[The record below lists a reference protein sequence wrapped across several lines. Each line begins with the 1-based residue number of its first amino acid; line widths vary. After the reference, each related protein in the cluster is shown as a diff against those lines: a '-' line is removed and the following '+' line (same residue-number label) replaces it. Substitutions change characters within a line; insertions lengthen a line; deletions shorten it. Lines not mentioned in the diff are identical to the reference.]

1 MKDKKEVTYRTTNFI
16 CSLAQA
22 LKPTEPMTVSEWAG
36 RYMEL
41 PKGDANAGKYSVD
54 YAPYQKAIMD
64 AITDPEVVDVSVMSS
79 SQIGKSLIMKC
90 GIGYYIDHEP
100 TTQLVVLPTV
110 ELGERFSRTSLAPM
124 INDVK
129 RIYDKVAK
137 SKTRDSSNTIM
148 AKSYPGGDLIIAG
161 ANSPS
166 SLAQLPR
173 RIVWMDEIDRFPES
187 AGGEGNPILL
197 AEKRTTSYW
206 NKKHIKT
213 STPTIRGYSKIEEE
227 FENGSQEVWS
237 AACPEC
243 GEFQEYDF
251 QRINFKSVS
260 MACKY
265 CGCLSTEKQWK
276 KSKHKWIA
284 SHPERKSRRS
294 FHINELATPM
304 GDWVEIIERW
314 KKADRRLKKFFDP
327 HDMKVFIN
335 TTLGQTW
342 DDSMI
347 DREAVDDEK
356 LKERAEYYGAE
367 IPEGV
372 LFITAAV
379 DVQDNRFEVEIRG
392 WARKYETWG
401 LYKTEIYGELEKTE
415 VWEELEAYLSQ
426 TLSFAD
432 GRKLGIA
439 GFAIDTGGS
448 HTNRVYKWAKEMK
461 EKGKKCYAIKG
472 YAGKED
478 IRLVHKRSV
487 VNIKEERNGQQV
499 VVDRTIIYILG
510 VNSGK
515 DDITR
520 RLKIREPG
528 EGYCHFPD
536 EIARG
541 YDSEYY
547 KGLTSESKIIK
558 QVRGK
563 RVTEWKKKSGA
574 RNEPFD
580 LLNYNY
586 AVLEIM
592 RPEWDKLEDKIR
604 KGINYIEKKKK
615 KPIARKNQKGI
626 EL

>member
-1 MKDKKEVTYRTTNFI
+1 MKSKKEVNYRTVKFI
-16 CSLAQA
+16 CGLARA
-22 LKPTEPMTVSEWAG
+22 LKPTEPMTLTEWSN
-36 RYMEL
+36 RYMVL
-41 PKGDANAGKYSVD
+41 PSGDAQAGKFNVD
-54 YAPYQKAIMD
+54 YAPYQKGIMD
-64 AITDPEVVDVSVMSS
+64 AITDPDTVDTSVMSS
-79 SQIGKSLIMKC
+79 SQIGKSVIMKC
-90 GIGYYIDHEP
+90 GIAYFIDHEP
-100 TTQLVVLPTV
+100 STQLVVLPTV

-137 SKTRDSSNTIM
+137 AKTRDSSNTIM
-148 AKSYPGGDLIIAG
+148 AKSYPGGDLVIAG

-173 RIVWMDEIDRFPES
+173 RVVWMDEIDRFPES
-187 AGGEGNPILL
+187 AGDEGNPVLL

-213 STPTIRGYSKIEEE
+213 STPTIKGYSKIEEE
-227 FENGSQEVWS
+227 FYKGSQEVWS
-237 AACPEC
+237 VACPEC
-243 GEFQEYDF
+243 GAFQEYDF
-251 QRINFKSVS
+251 KRIDFASVS
-260 MACKY
+260 MACKV
-265 CGCLSTEKQWK
+265 CGCLSTERMWK
-276 KSKHKWIA
+276 KSEHKWIA
-284 SHPERKSRRS
+284 AHPERKRRRS
-294 FHINELATPM
+294 FHINELASPVS
-304 GDWVEIIERW
+304 DWADIIERW
-314 KKADRRLKKFFDP
+314 EAAMERLEKFHDP
-327 HDMKVFIN
+327 HDLKVFIN

-347 DREAVDDEK
+347 DKEAVDDGK
-356 LKERAEYYGAE
+356 LRERAEDYGAE
-367 IPEGV
+367 IPDGV
-372 LFITAAV
+372 IFITAAV

-401 LYKTEIYGELEKTE
+401 LYKTEIYGELEKSE
-415 VWEELEAYLSQ
+415 VWDELEAYLSQ

-448 HTNRVYKWAKEMK
+448 HTNRVYKWAKAMK
-461 EKGKKCYAIKG
+461 RKGKKCYAIKG

-478 IRLVHKRSV
+478 IKLIYKRTV
-487 VNIKEERNGQQV
+487 ANIKEERNGQEV
-499 VVDRTIIYILG
+499 VVDKTVLFILG

-520 RLKIREPG
+520 RLKIKEPG

-536 EIARG
+536 ETSRG

-547 KGLTSESKIIK
+547 KGLTSENKIIK
-558 QVRGK
+558 LVRGK
-563 RVTEWKKKSGA
+563 RVTEWKKKSGV

-592 RPEWDKLEDKIR
+592 RPEWDRLEEKLE
-604 KGINYIEKKKK
+604 KGINYVV
-615 KPIARKNQKGI
+615 PHFF
-626 EL
+626 

>member
-1 MKDKKEVTYRTTNFI
+1 
-16 CSLAQA
+16 
-22 LKPTEPMTVSEWAG
+22 
-36 RYMEL
+36 
-41 PKGDANAGKYSVD
+41 
-54 YAPYQKAIMD
+54 
-64 AITDPEVVDVSVMSS
+64 
-79 SQIGKSLIMKC
+79 
-90 GIGYYIDHEP
+90 
-100 TTQLVVLPTV
+100 
-110 ELGERFSRTSLAPM
+110 
-124 INDVK
+124 
-129 RIYDKVAK
+129 
-137 SKTRDSSNTIM
+137 
-148 AKSYPGGDLIIAG
+148 
-161 ANSPS
+161 
-166 SLAQLPR
+166 
-173 RIVWMDEIDRFPES
+173 
-187 AGGEGNPILL
+187 
-197 AEKRTTSYW
+197 
-206 NKKHIKT
+206 
-213 STPTIRGYSKIEEE
+213 
-227 FENGSQEVWS
+227 
-237 AACPEC
+237 
-243 GEFQEYDF
+243 
-251 QRINFKSVS
+251 
-260 MACKY
+260 
-265 CGCLSTEKQWK
+265 
-276 KSKHKWIA
+276 
-284 SHPERKSRRS
+284 
-294 FHINELATPM
+294 
-304 GDWVEIIERW
+304 
-314 KKADRRLKKFFDP
+314 
-327 HDMKVFIN
+327 
-335 TTLGQTW
+335 
-342 DDSMI
+342 
-347 DREAVDDEK
+347 
-356 LKERAEYYGAE
+356 
-367 IPEGV
+367 
-372 LFITAAV
+372 
-379 DVQDNRFEVEIRG
+379 
-392 WARKYETWG
+392 
-401 LYKTEIYGELEKTE
+401 
-415 VWEELEAYLSQ
+415 
-426 TLSFAD
+426 
-432 GRKLGIA
+432 
-439 GFAIDTGGS
+439 
-448 HTNRVYKWAKEMK
+448 MK